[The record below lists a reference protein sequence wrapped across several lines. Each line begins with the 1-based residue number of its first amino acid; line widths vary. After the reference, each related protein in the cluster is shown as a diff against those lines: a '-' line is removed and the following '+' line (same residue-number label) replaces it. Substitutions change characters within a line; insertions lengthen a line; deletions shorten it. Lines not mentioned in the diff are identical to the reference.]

1 MVSYSHTFPQQLLFA
16 FLSGVL
22 GVAGFAPFYLFPFS
36 VLSLAGLFW
45 LWTHRTNPSAGA
57 WLGFAYG
64 LGYFGAGVSWIYV
77 SLHDYG
83 AMPMPLAVAATLLFC
98 AFLALFPALVGFVQA
113 RRHAHWAIK
122 SLILIPA
129 LWVLSEWVRGWIF
142 TGFPWLAIGY
152 SQAPY
157 SPLAGYAPVLGVY
170 GVSLVTAISAG
181 LLGGVIFG
189 KTENGIR
196 NRKIWLGVLLAVWT
210 AGYALKQIAW
220 TQPEGEPVKV
230 SLLQGNIPQDMKW
243 QESRVQSTLDT
254 YRDLVLSSNSRL
266 IILPETAVPL
276 FYHNVPR
283 AYLDE
288 LTAKAQENNGAVLIG
303 LPEYDRNPGESYY
316 NSVMSL
322 GGTAVQTYRKFHLVP
337 FGEYVPLRAVFGW
350 IIDSLQIPLT
360 DFARG
365 STFQKPMEVA
375 GQRVAV
381 NICYEDVFGEEII
394 HQLPKATLLVN
405 VSNDAWFGD
414 SVAPTQHLQISQ
426 MRALETGRYML
437 RATNTGVTAIVNERG
452 IVMRRLP
459 EFVTGMLDGKA
470 QGFSGETPY
479 VKWGNTVILVLL
491 GLMLV
496 ASLNLGRRK
505 ISGSSKKTV

>member
-1 MVSYSHTFPQQLLFA
+1 MLL
-16 FLSGVL
+16 GVM

-45 LWTHRTNPSAGA
+45 IWTHRTDPFAGA
-57 WLGFAYG
+57 WLGFAFG

-77 SLHDYG
+77 SLHDFG

-98 AFLALFPALVGFVQA
+98 AFLSLFPALVGYLQA
-113 RRHAHWAIK
+113 KNHAHWAIK
-122 SLILIPA
+122 SLVLIPA
-129 LWVLSEWVRGWIF
+129 LWVFSEWVRGWVF
-142 TGFPWLAIGY
+142 TGFPWLAMGY

-157 SPLAGYAPVLGVY
+157 SPLAGFAPILGVY

-181 LLGGVIFG
+181 LLGGVIFDQR
-189 KTENGIR
+189 ENTTH
-196 NRKIWLGVLLAVWT
+196 NRKIWLSLLLVVWV

-220 TQPEGEPVKV
+220 THPEGDPVTV

-243 QESRVQSTLDT
+243 QESRVQSTLAT
-254 YRDLVLSSNSRL
+254 YRDLVLASSSRL
-266 IILPETAVPL
+266 IILPETAIPL

-283 AYLDE
+283 EYLEALSD
-288 LTAKAQENNGAVLIG
+288 KARENNGAVLIG
-303 LPEYDRNPGESYY
+303 LPESEGNSTESYY
-316 NSVMSL
+316 NSVLSF
-322 GGTAVQTYRKFHLVP
+322 GANAPQIYRKFHLVP
-337 FGEYVPLRAVFGW
+337 FGEYVPLRSVFGW
-350 IIDSLQIPLT
+350 IIDGLQIPLT
-360 DFARG
+360 DFSRG
-365 STFQKPMEVA
+365 STYQKPMDVA

-394 HQLPKATLLVN
+394 HQLPLATLLVN

-426 MRALETGRYML
+426 MRALESGRYML
-437 RATNTGVTAIVNERG
+437 RATNTGVTAIVNQHGE
-452 IVMRRLP
+452 IEQRLP

-470 QGFSGETPY
+470 QGYAGATPF
-479 VKWGNTVILVLL
+479 VRWGNRVILVLL

-496 ASLNLGRRK
+496 VSLNLGHRK
-505 ISGSSKKTV
+505 PANKEGRSA